1 MRYFFDIIDNGSP
14 VKDEQGGEYPD
25 LESAKQ
31 EAARVLAQVA
41 VDLLPSSEGCTLAI
55 EVRDERG
62 DRVLATSLTFEVQRL
77 SGL

>member
-55 EVRDERG
+55 EVRDA
-62 DRVLATSLTFEVQRL
+62 ATASWLPL
-77 SGL
+77 

>member
-1 MRYFFDIIDNGSP
+1 MRYFFDIIDNDSL

-31 EAARVLAQVA
+31 GAAKVLAEVA
-41 VDLLPSSEGCTLAI
+41 VEVLPSSEGCSLAI

-62 DRVLATSLTFEVQRL
+62 DHVLTTTLTFQVQRL